1 MHTMNLND
9 MLRDPRLVVLRAA
22 ELDAIACEYR
32 WQAACARRAAV
43 VAEVAG
49 DPVAMASQASR
60 SEELE
65 GNAAAIEA
73 HRRELLARFAP
84 SMTLD
89 LTADDRGVYA

>member
-9 MLRDPRLVVLRAA
+9 MMRDPRLVALRAA

-43 VAEVAG
+43 VAELNG
-49 DPVAMASQASR
+49 EFQSSQFQASR

-65 GNAAAIEA
+65 SNAAAIEA

-84 SMTLD
+84 SMMLE
-89 LTADDRGVYA
+89 LTADNTGVYA

>member
-1 MHTMNLND
+1 MKTMNLND
-9 MLRDPRLVVLRAA
+9 MMRDPRLVALRAA

-49 DPVAMASQASR
+49 DVVAMEFQASR

-65 GNAAAIEA
+65 GNAAAIAA
-73 HRRELLARFAP
+73 HRSELIARFAP

-89 LTADDRGVYA
+89 LTADEGGVYA